1 MGDFIKGLATAPHH
15 SSMRGFQVLSHRDLA
30 RLETFFLAFD
40 FDQRRKYFGDG
51 MSEAAIRQFCRTIPW
66 NETTAIACAAA
77 SNLDAIAVLTA
88 PADQRTA
95 ELSIACAAS
104 CDAPATTAD
113 LLDLALTVAS
123 LSYSELIVHRACAT
137 SELLALLDCCAST
150 ASGEDVVRIAV
161 PSCSA
166 RIIAC

>member
-113 LLDLALTVAS
+113 LLDLALTV
-123 LSYSELIVHRACAT
+123 HRACAT